1 MLQQMSNSMQVV
13 KREEKEVKL
22 TQFVLS
28 EIATG
33 RVSVDGQWSVI
44 ALSMKSPVIS
54 ALRRVVNDLGASSLR
69 INVILTGRGKHTIAD
84 GFVTIEA
91 LSVRTGQSSHLVD
104 AHEQLV
110 LGDVSSWTGDCMRR
124 DPMERD
130 AFETFAANN
139 TELAAWARKSFAR
152 LRSGAAPI
160 HVSRSRDRVSETTD
174 IDCVVAGEGAKA
186 SPLVAATSRH

>member
-28 EIATG
+28 EIAAG

-54 ALRRVVNDLGASSLR
+54 ALRRVVNDLGASNLR

-84 GFVTIEA
+84 GFETIEA
-91 LSVRTGQSSHLVD
+91 LSVRTGQSSHLLD

-139 TELAAWARKSFAR
+139 TELAAWGRKSFAR
-152 LRSGAAPI
+152 LWSGAEPI
-160 HVSRSRDRVSETTD
+160 RVSRSRDRVSETTD
-174 IDCVVAGEGAKA
+174 IDCVVADEGAKA

>member
-1 MLQQMSNSMQVV
+1 MIQHSSNSMQVV

-28 EIATG
+28 EIAAG
-33 RVSVDGQWSVI
+33 RVSVDGHWSVI
-44 ALSMKSPVIS
+44 ALSMNSPVIA

-69 INVILTGRGKHTIAD
+69 ISVVLTGRGKHTITD
-84 GFVTIEA
+84 GFENVEA
-91 LSVRTGQSSHLVD
+91 LSIRTGQSSHLLD

-139 TELAAWARKSFAR
+139 VELAAWASKSFAR
-152 LRSGAAPI
+152 LWSGAAPI
-160 HVSRSRDRVSETTD
+160 KVSGHRDRASDTTN
-174 IDCVVAGEGAKA
+174 IDCVVAGEGNKTTT
-186 SPLVAATSRH
+186 LVAATSRH